1 MTSFRRARAAGS
13 RTKRRRS
20 LILTSLSKMVS
31 AAAFTSATNPCWSR
45 AIAGRRIAL
54 SAAGGEETDP
64 CAPATAAISIKRR
77 VKEERIRSSS
87 ARRLQTSEFMSQKF
101 ILTPGSLLNTSMT
114 DVVLESRAP
123 GRSPDLGLFH
133 FRRHSRRMGVSILQ
147 AAPLEIGE
155 NIRDERGPPRIFGA
169 G

>member
-20 LILTSLSKMVS
+20 LILTSLSKTVS

-54 SAAGGEETDP
+54 SAAVGEETDP

-87 ARRLQTSEFMSQKF
+87 ARRLPASEFISKKF
-101 ILTPGSLLNTSMT
+101 ILTPGSLLKYFNDRCGPGIENS
-114 DVVLESRAP
+114 DCQRAYQNQP
-123 GRSPDLGLFH
+123 GRP
-133 FRRHSRRMGVSILQ
+133 
-147 AAPLEIGE
+147 AGE
-155 NIRDERGPPRIFGA
+155 TRVFG
-169 G
+169 